1 MRPTLSVLAPGS
13 CDRAAAGI
21 LCAVEVGD
29 DGHLSAVLS
38 VAIECARRWITT
50 ASRGRAR
57 LPGWVTCG
65 NAFEAAGALLEA
77 REGFSVGSDEH
88 KALDELHLAARAL
101 DAFRTSR
108 QRGVLDEVLLRAQRA
123 FALARQHDD
132 EASDT
137 WRRRWSV
144 L

>member
-21 LCAVEVGD
+21 PCGVAVGD
-29 DGHLSAVLS
+29 EGHASALLS
-38 VAIECARRWITT
+38 VTIECARRWITA
-50 ASRGRAR
+50 ASRGRAH

-77 REGFSVGSDEH
+77 REGFSAGSDENR
-88 KALDELHLAARAL
+88 ALDELHHAARAL

-108 QRGVLDEVLLRAQRA
+108 RRGVLDEVLQRAHRA
-123 FALARQHDD
+123 FALARQHDN

-137 WRRRWSV
+137 WRRRWSA